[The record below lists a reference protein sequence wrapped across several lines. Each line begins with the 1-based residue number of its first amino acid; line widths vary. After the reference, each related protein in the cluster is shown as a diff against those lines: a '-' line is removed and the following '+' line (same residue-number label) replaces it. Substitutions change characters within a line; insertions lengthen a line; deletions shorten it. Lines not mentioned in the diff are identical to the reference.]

1 MMASMI
7 RDLDIL
13 RNIITRMTQHAVR
26 SVEITKTLFTTSDL
40 NLRKDVWMEVDAI
53 SKILNTLREEV
64 INEVLSFIVRYQP
77 LGREL
82 RIARMLINV
91 AYDIYRISRYC
102 REVARIDSM
111 LSPENGVS
119 VISGFEKIFDEILKA
134 LNAAFAD
141 LSELTV
147 RREGIVKEVDDLV
160 DLEYMKVLKEIVS
173 SPTVS
178 RENAVKTLLMRH
190 AERIVDH
197 AQYIENYVKELQS

>member
-1 MMASMI
+1 MASMI

-40 NLRKDVWMEVDAI
+40 NLRKDIWMEVDAI
-53 SKILNTLREEV
+53 SKMLFRLREEV